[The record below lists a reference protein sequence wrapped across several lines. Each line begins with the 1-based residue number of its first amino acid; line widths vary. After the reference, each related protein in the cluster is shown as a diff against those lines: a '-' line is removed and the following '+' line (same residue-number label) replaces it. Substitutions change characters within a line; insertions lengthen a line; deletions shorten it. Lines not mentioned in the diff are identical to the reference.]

1 MKSSNDVKEFVKNNI
16 NTTDEELN
24 RIEKQLNNFAEALP
38 TSIMNN
44 VSVKEVVE
52 EASPEADPEVAPVVK
67 KPKRKYYGKPK
78 ATAVKK

>member
-1 MKSSNDVKEFVKNNI
+1 MKRIKEFFVKLFGCKTPKEVVVEPLAVKEHTCVE
-16 NTTDEELN
+16 D
-24 RIEKQLNNFAEALP
+24 
-38 TSIMNN
+38 
-44 VSVKEVVE
+44 VKEVVE

>member
-1 MKSSNDVKEFVKNNI
+1 MKRIKEFFFFFFGCKTPKEVVVEPVVVKEHTCVE
-16 NTTDEELN
+16 D
-24 RIEKQLNNFAEALP
+24 
-38 TSIMNN
+38 
-44 VSVKEVVE
+44 VKEVVE

>member
-1 MKSSNDVKEFVKNNI
+1 MKRIKEFFVKLFGCKTPKEVVVEPVVVKEHTCVE
-16 NTTDEELN
+16 D
-24 RIEKQLNNFAEALP
+24 
-38 TSIMNN
+38 
-44 VSVKEVVE
+44 VKEVVE

>member
-1 MKSSNDVKEFVKNNI
+1 MKRIKEFFVKLFGCKTPKEVVVEPLVVKEYTCVE
-16 NTTDEELN
+16 D
-24 RIEKQLNNFAEALP
+24 
-38 TSIMNN
+38 
-44 VSVKEVVE
+44 VKEVVE

>member
-1 MKSSNDVKEFVKNNI
+1 MKRIKEFFVKLFGGKTPKEVVVEPLVVKEHTCVE
-16 NTTDEELN
+16 D
-24 RIEKQLNNFAEALP
+24 
-38 TSIMNN
+38 
-44 VSVKEVVE
+44 VKEVVE

>member
-1 MKSSNDVKEFVKNNI
+1 MKRIKEFFVKLFGCKTPKEVVVEPMVVKEHTCVE
-16 NTTDEELN
+16 D
-24 RIEKQLNNFAEALP
+24 
-38 TSIMNN
+38 
-44 VSVKEVVE
+44 VKEVVE